1 MEWNELY
8 NSDYKKHYIESLDVS
23 EQQKLQAFYA
33 FRRFKKQEEYLEKD
47 IYDMTRSE
55 LDEAFISFMFRSES
69 SALREVLIINNYILY
84 SMNNGY
90 SKNLSHRY
98 PNKLGHD
105 IAKQYVFKDFN
116 SIYTYDSVLKELEY
130 MGTFWYYLGWLILEG
145 IEGKLL
151 SDVKRLKTED
161 LIEKD
166 GKYYVSIE
174 RGIFEIPEALF
185 RGLHRLDEE
194 EYNETAKKK
203 AKLVESEYIFKPNQT
218 KNTGKN
224 SFIKPTVRNDL
235 NNKLKEAFEDD
246 TFKISTLMRC
256 GMNYYAYKYMEESG
270 EMILNKEIL
279 IRLADKYNFGI
290 VAEGYYYKKIM
301 GMIHPDFIEEH
312 YGDFVIDESLM

>member
-1 MEWNELY
+1 MNWSELY
-8 NSDYKKHYIESLDVS
+8 NSDYKKYYIENLNVS
-23 EQQKLQAFYA
+23 EQQQLQAFYA
-33 FRRFKKQEEYLEKD
+33 FRRFKKHEEDLKKD

-55 LDEAFISFMFRSES
+55 LDEAFTSFMYRSEA
-69 SALREVLIINNYILY
+69 SALREVSIINNYILY

-98 PNKLGHD
+98 GNKLGHD
-105 IAKQYVFKDFN
+105 VVKQYVFKDFN
-116 SIYTYDSVLKELEY
+116 SIYSYKDVINELEY
-130 MGTFWYYLGWLILEG
+130 MGNFWLYLGWLILEG

-151 SDVKRLKTED
+151 SEVKRLKTED

-166 GKYYVSIE
+166 DKYYVSIE

-194 EYNETAKKK
+194 VLNETSKKK

-235 NNKLKEAFEDD
+235 NKKLKEAFEDD
-246 TFKISTLMRC
+246 TFTMTTLMRC
-256 GMNYYAYKYMEESG
+256 GMNYYAYKFMEESG
-270 EMILNKEIL
+270 QMVLNKDIL

-301 GMIHPDFIEEH
+301 GMIHPDFIEEQ
-312 YGDFVIDESLM
+312 YGSFEIDESVM